1 MMQFSRMLLDKQKTH
16 YYDDYIVESY
26 RSRRA
31 IMQNLHSNL
40 QRNGGSLLKAAGV
53 LAAPIAV
60 GSAHAV
66 TGASVVTTLA
76 PLAPL
81 ATNPITLPLAVAGVA
96 GVVGVA
102 AYLHFK
108 DK

>member
-53 LAAPIAV
+53 LAAPIAA
-60 GSAHAV
+60 GS
-66 TGASVVTTLA
+66 GGSL
-76 PLAPL
+76 LAPL
-81 ATNPITLPLAVAGVA
+81 ATNPITLPLAVAGV
-96 GVVGVA
+96 VGVA

-108 DK
+108 DQ

>member
-16 YYDDYIVESY
+16 CYGDYIVESY

-53 LAAPIAV
+53 LAAPIAA
-60 GSAHAV
+60 GS
-66 TGASVVTTLA
+66 GGSLLA

-108 DK
+108 DQ